1 MATFES
7 QYSLVGPWA
16 EMWQNPEADAT
27 VLNAMLVSK
36 YGEEAL
42 DWDPLTIRL
51 EIQDDFHV
59 EPAAE
64 VMNKIC
70 AMQVVMTSSDFFE
83 RIDAFLNV
91 CNALSEGDPFFEVFA
106 PPETEEI
113 AYALAAVAM
122 NRDMLPFNPTIRRYV
137 KEALKADGFSED
149 DFPEIFS
156 VVFDKQPSAK
166 ATRHTVAETMLEP
179 TAADE
184 NRKNITGMMT
194 ASVGTMLRQ
203 FNSLPGLDK
212 VDSYILEQGVLA
224 ALGSAAATSPATEE
238 QG

>member
-1 MATFES
+1 MATYES

-27 VLNAMLVSK
+27 VLNAMLISK

-42 DWDPLTIRL
+42 DWDPLTIRM

-70 AMQVVMTSSDFFE
+70 AMQIVMASSDFFE

-91 CNALSEGDPFFEVFA
+91 CNTLSEGDPFFEAFA

-156 VVFDKQPSAK
+156 VVFGKNPSAK
-166 ATRHTVAETMLEP
+166 DVRHTVAEIMIEP
-179 TAADE
+179 TAADT
-184 NRKNITGMMT
+184 NKKNITDMMT
-194 ASVGTMLRQ
+194 RNVGIMLRQ

-212 VDSYILEQGVLA
+212 VDSFVLEQGLVS
-224 ALGSAAATSPATEE
+224 ALGAAEATSPATD
-238 QG
+238 GTA